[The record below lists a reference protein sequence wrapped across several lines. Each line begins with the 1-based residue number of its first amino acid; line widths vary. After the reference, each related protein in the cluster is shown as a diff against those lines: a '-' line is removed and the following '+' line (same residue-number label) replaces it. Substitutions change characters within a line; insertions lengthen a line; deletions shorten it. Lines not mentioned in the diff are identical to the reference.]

1 MHAHPSSDLIELP
14 KFNQLVREHCS
25 SIEMLKARMR
35 TYFKKTRE
43 ELLHK
48 MDVQIERQ
56 LLQADRI
63 HTPETIRHIRDKNY
77 RDLDSDLLG
86 RLIHRELNEGLTI
99 REQLE
104 VLRNKISERISEK
117 NSSMDTLL
125 ESVPFNALILG
136 DLIQAK

>member
-1 MHAHPSSDLIELP
+1 
-14 KFNQLVREHCS
+14 
-25 SIEMLKARMR
+25 MLKARMR